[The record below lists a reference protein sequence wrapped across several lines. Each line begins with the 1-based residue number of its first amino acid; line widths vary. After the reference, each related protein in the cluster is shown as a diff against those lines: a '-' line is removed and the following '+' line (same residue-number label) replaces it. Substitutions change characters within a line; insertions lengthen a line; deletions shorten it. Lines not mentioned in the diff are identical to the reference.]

1 MSDERGFAMADA
13 LVALTVMSALLTALL
28 GVNDTSLNASQ
39 KADARLTATL
49 IAQAVLEDRSI
60 RESDGMFAVDTRA
73 YHWRR
78 DIKPHRTDR
87 TDSVALDDIAVT
99 VQWQVKTGQNQI
111 TLSSSKWR
119 VLHNE

>member
-1 MSDERGFAMADA
+1 MADA

-60 RESDGMFAVDTRA
+60 RESDGVFAVDTRT
-73 YHWRR
+73 YQWRR
-78 DIKPHRTDR
+78 DIKPRRTDR

-111 TLSSSKWR
+111 TLSTSKWR